1 MLTALRDLLRTK
13 LAALLVGLLIVSL
26 AVWGISDIFRGGLGE
41 SIAKAGEQR
50 LLTRTF
56 DRRVRN
62 FLNAETQERGAVVT
76 RRDIAESGELDRLFR
91 SELGQLVQLGYAD
104 KVGAIASD
112 GALAADAAAIPA
124 FQDPATGAFST
135 EAYLRRLQNANI
147 VVADY
152 ERDTRERLSLD
163 YLRQGLGAA
172 ISVPDTIARPTFD
185 LLTETRDIEYLRL
198 PEAFIPEPEPASE
211 ADLAAFYESNK
222 GGLEVPERRA
232 ISVLSFTAADF
243 VAAVEVSR
251 EEIAEAY
258 EALKSR
264 QFTAP
269 SKLQLNYLIY
279 ASRADANAALA
290 RLNVGTA
297 LDELGDALQPIDSFA
312 AVFAEADMTSETISA
327 DVFGPL
333 SEQGA
338 VFGPYESGE
347 AFQLVM
353 IDEIIAGD
361 VQPLEE
367 VRDIVRQRLAEEL
380 AGDAYIEAA
389 DEATRLLGGGF
400 SLEEIADAVG
410 APVMSFAPV
419 TANGATAESRRLNGI
434 VQVPDGLEIA
444 QELIEGEISNPIETG
459 AEYYALVRVDRVLP
473 PYTPTLDDVREDL
486 TTVLANQRR
495 SDAARLFA
503 DDIDARL
510 KAGETT
516 LQAEADAAGS
526 VVTTLQD
533 VDRRAPPSELS
544 PMVLTQAFDVR
555 EDSVFAMPSAFGGV
569 TLVSV
574 SDIRKQG
581 GAGDT
586 SIAEVRAALA
596 ETVTNDVLNAAYM
609 QLGDAVELDVDDAS
623 YAAFKA
629 DAAGNQ

>member
-13 LAALLVGLLIVSL
+13 LAAVLVGLLIVSL

-41 SIAKAGEQR
+41 SIAKAGDQR
-50 LLTRTF
+50 LLVRTF

-62 FLNAETQERGAVVT
+62 YLTAETQDRGEVVT
-76 RRDIAESGELDRLFR
+76 RRDLVESGDLDSLFR
-91 SELGQLVQLGYAD
+91 SELGQLVQLGYVD
-104 KVGAIASD
+104 SVGAIASD
-112 GALAADAAAIPA
+112 GALAADAASIPA
-124 FQDPATGAFST
+124 FQDPSTGAFST
-135 EAYLRRLQNANI
+135 EAYLRRLQSANI
-147 VVADY
+147 IVADY

-163 YLRQGLGAA
+163 YLREGLGAA
-172 ISVPDTIARPTFD
+172 ISVPDIIARPTFD
-185 LLTETRDIEYLRL
+185 LLTETRDIEYVRL
-198 PEAFIPEPEPASE
+198 PEAFIPEPEPATE
-211 ADLAAFYESNK
+211 ADLAAFYETSK
-222 GGLEVPERRA
+222 ASLEVPQRRA

-243 VAAVEVSR
+243 VAAVEVS
-251 EEIAEAY
+251 EEDISEAY

-264 QFTAP
+264 EFTAP
-269 SKLQLNYLIY
+269 GKRRLNYLTY

-290 RLNVGTA
+290 RLSVGTP
-297 LDELGDALQPIDSFA
+297 LGELADALRPIDSFDA
-312 AVFAEADMTSETISA
+312 IVAEADMTSEDIRT

-333 SEQGA
+333 SEPGA

-353 IDEIIAGD
+353 IEEVIAGD

-367 VRDIVRQRLAEEL
+367 VRETVRQRLAEEL
-380 AGDAYIEAA
+380 AGGAYLDAA
-389 DEATRLLGGGF
+389 DEASRLLGGGF

-410 APVMSFAPV
+410 APVMSYAPV
-419 TANGATAESRRLNGI
+419 TADGATAGSRRLDGI
-434 VQVPDGLEIA
+434 VEVPDGLEVA

-459 AEYYALVRVDRVLP
+459 VEYYALVRVDRVLP

-486 TTVLANQRR
+486 AAVLANQRR

-503 DDIDARL
+503 DDLDARL
-510 KAGETT
+510 KSGETT
-516 LQAEADAAGS
+516 LQAEAEAAGS

-544 PMVLTQAFDVR
+544 PMVLSQAFDVR

-569 TLVSV
+569 TLVRV
-574 SDIRKQG
+574 TDIRKQG

-586 SIAEVRAALA
+586 SIAEVRSALA
-596 ETVTNDVLNAAYM
+596 ETVTNDVLNAAYQ
-609 QLGDAVELDVDDAS
+609 QLGDAVELDVDDAA

-629 DAAGNQ
+629 DAAGDQ